1 MLKNLIILVDCA
13 LVARVKA
20 QKIAEAKKSQRKT
33 KPHSPTALVHLF
45 GNGML
50 DMPQME
56 RKGTLGL
63 FLEIF
68 SVTVSSNVTKDI
80 AFFALE
86 SKVAYRIT
94 RKSLG
99 SSSKRL
105 SPLLCLT
112 PVSKPNRPFPRK
124 KLGSFRSSFFL
135 PHTTMIKN

>member
-20 QKIAEAKKSQRKT
+20 RKIAEARKSQRKT

>member
-1 MLKNLIILVDCA
+1 MMLKNLIILVDCA

-63 FLEIF
+63 FFLR
-68 SVTVSSNVTKDI
+68 SLVSQ
-80 AFFALE
+80 
-86 SKVAYRIT
+86 YRQT
-94 RKSLG
+94 
-99 SSSKRL
+99 
-105 SPLLCLT
+105 
-112 PVSKPNRPFPRK
+112 
-124 KLGSFRSSFFL
+124 
-135 PHTTMIKN
+135 

>member
-20 QKIAEAKKSQRKT
+20 RKIAEARKSQRKT
-33 KPHSPTALVHLF
+33 KPHSPTALDHLF
-45 GNGML
+45 G
-50 DMPQME
+50 
-56 RKGTLGL
+56 
-63 FLEIF
+63 
-68 SVTVSSNVTKDI
+68 SVSSNVTKDI